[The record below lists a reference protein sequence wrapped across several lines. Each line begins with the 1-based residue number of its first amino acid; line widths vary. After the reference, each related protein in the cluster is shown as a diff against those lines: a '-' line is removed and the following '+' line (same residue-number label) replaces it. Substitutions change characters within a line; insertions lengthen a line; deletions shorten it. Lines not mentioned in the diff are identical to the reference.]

1 MTRLVMCEV
10 LCGVC
15 QKPFV
20 LVVSHCSAVSKV
32 HFNQQRLFSV
42 VVCSK
47 KPLCSKATSI
57 GSAANIKSS
66 QCQTVSPKPFQ
77 TVSILSPW
85 ALVQVLLQ
93 MRNHRVPHLEA
104 SAFGAPV
111 VGGAFVM
118 IATEA
123 KMSVF
128 LL

>member
-1 MTRLVMCEV
+1 MTQLVMCEV

-32 HFNQQRLFSV
+32 HFTHFQSTAFFSV

-118 IATEA
+118 FD
-123 KMSVF
+123 SN
-128 LL
+128 